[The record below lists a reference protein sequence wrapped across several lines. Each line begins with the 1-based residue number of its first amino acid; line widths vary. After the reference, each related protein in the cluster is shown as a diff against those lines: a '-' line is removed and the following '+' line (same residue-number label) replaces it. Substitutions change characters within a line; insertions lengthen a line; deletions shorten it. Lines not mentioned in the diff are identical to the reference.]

1 MRLGILAHG
10 FIGWGGGID
19 FLRIVCSSL
28 QATGRVEL
36 HLLLPTRGP
45 RLQIKGLIRHSVRFA
60 SQPFAK
66 NNSQASVPGRPIIEE
81 FAHSSGLAIQVHE
94 IDIGRR
100 ALRSAARRL
109 ELDAL
114 VPSIAPIKGATTPW
128 VGYIPDFQHRY
139 FPELFSVAER
149 RQRDRRFLEI
159 VHRARAV
166 VVNSKAVER
175 DIHQFLPGR
184 RAEIFS
190 LPFSAAPDPKWFD
203 FEPELGRFGIR
214 APYFIISN
222 QFWVHK
228 DHLTAFRAFALVRKA
243 LPNVDLVC
251 TGSTSDYRNTS
262 HFDSLMSA
270 ARELGLVDN
279 LKVLGMIAKKE
290 QIGLMRGAVAV
301 LQPTLFE
308 GGPGGGSVYDA
319 VSLGVPAIVSDI
331 PVNRELNDPAVSMFP
346 AGDHKRLAEAMIH
359 CLGNPV
365 LRNVDRDSL
374 IARGIARRK
383 LCGMAL
389 LDALEQ
395 CRV

>member
-1 MRLGILAHG
+1 
-10 FIGWGGGID
+10 
-19 FLRIVCSSL
+19 
-28 QATGRVEL
+28 
-36 HLLLPTRGP
+36 
-45 RLQIKGLIRHSVRFA
+45 
-60 SQPFAK
+60 
-66 NNSQASVPGRPIIEE
+66 
-81 FAHSSGLAIQVHE
+81 
-94 IDIGRR
+94 
-100 ALRSAARRL
+100 
-109 ELDAL
+109 
-114 VPSIAPIKGATTPW
+114 
-128 VGYIPDFQHRY
+128 
-139 FPELFSVAER
+139 
-149 RQRDRRFLEI
+149 
-159 VHRARAV
+159 
-166 VVNSKAVER
+166 
-175 DIHQFLPGR
+175 
-184 RAEIFS
+184 
-190 LPFSAAPDPKWFD
+190 
-203 FEPELGRFGIR
+203 
-214 APYFIISN
+214 
-222 QFWVHK
+222 
-228 DHLTAFRAFALVRKA
+228 
-243 LPNVDLVC
+243 
-251 TGSTSDYRNTS
+251 
-262 HFDSLMSA
+262 MSA

-331 PVNRELNDPAVSMFP
+331 PVNRELNEPAVSMFP